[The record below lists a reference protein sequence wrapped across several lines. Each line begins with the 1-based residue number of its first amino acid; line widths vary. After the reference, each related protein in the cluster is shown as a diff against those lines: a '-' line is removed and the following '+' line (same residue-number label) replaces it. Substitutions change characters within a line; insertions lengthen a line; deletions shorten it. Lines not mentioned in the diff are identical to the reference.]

1 MSIWLQWPYVE
12 SKNVLAIYKPQ
23 AKIVS
28 NMIASVKNVRVVG
41 ITLHT
46 AWFYVYLTM
55 TFDSKA
61 IRGIQKRTCHLQTS
75 GKDCVKYDSIRQKC
89 KSSWHYTPYSLIL
102 CIFDHDIWLQGH
114 TWKTKTYLAIYKP
127 QAKIVLNMITSV
139 KNVRVVGIT
148 LHTAWFYVYLT
159 MTFDSKAIRGIQKRT
174 CRLQTSGKD
183 CVKYDSIRQ
192 KCKSSWHYTPYSL
205 ILCIF
210 DHGIWLRCHTWNPKT
225 YLPSTNLRQRLC
237 QIW

>member
-1 MSIWLQWPYVE
+1 MYIWPWHLTPMPYVE
-12 SKNVLAIYKPQ
+12 SENVLAIYKPQ

-55 TFDSKA
+55 TFDYNA

-102 CIFDHDIWLQGH
+102 CIFD
-114 TWKTKTYLAIYKP
+114 TWHLTPRPY
-127 QAKIVLNMITSV
+127 VEN
-139 KNVRVVGIT
+139 KNI
-148 LHTAWFYVYLT
+148 LDH
-159 MTFDSKAIRGIQKRT
+159 
-174 CRLQTSGKD
+174 LQTSGKD
-183 CVKYDSIRQ
+183 CVKYDNIRQ

-210 DHGIWLRCHTWNPKT
+210 DHDIWLQGHTWNPKT

>member
-1 MSIWLQWPYVE
+1 MYIWPWHLTPRPYVE
-12 SKNVLAIYKPQ
+12 SKNVLAIYKPQAKIVSNMIAFVKNVRVVGITLHTAWFYVYLTMTFDSKAIRGIQSKNVLAFYKPQ

-75 GKDCVKYDSIRQKC
+75 GKDCDKYDSIRQKC

-102 CIFDHDIWLQGH
+102 CIFDHVIWLQG
-114 TWKTKTYLAIYKP
+114 
-127 QAKIVLNMITSV
+127 
-139 KNVRVVGIT
+139 
-148 LHTAWFYVYLT
+148 
-159 MTFDSKAIRGIQKRT
+159 
-174 CRLQTSGKD
+174 
-183 CVKYDSIRQ
+183 
-192 KCKSSWHYTPYSL
+192 
-205 ILCIF
+205 
-210 DHGIWLRCHTWNPKT
+210 HTWNPKT